1 MEMLLKIW
9 VVIISFIS
17 IVPLFLIAQNSPKD
31 YLKAHNDERV
41 KVGAKPLKW
50 DPQLASLARKF
61 VKKHIF
67 DCKKGIFD
75 TTFAGNTYGQSNAYN
90 LGSRSGV
97 DAVNAW
103 LLQKIN
109 YDYKS
114 NTCIDESSV
123 AIMEALLLHVFIT
136 FHGIFRIKAPFFVG
150 RIFRLVRLIKRSS
163 REEGNRHLGF
173 QFTRNCRGLKSTY
186 PYIEIEDKLCN
197 GLEIT
202 FGSTKLV
209 ELVYK

>member
-114 NTCIDESSV
+114 NTCIDGNNPRDMNNNVNLEENV
-123 AIMEALLLHVFIT
+123 PHI
-136 FHGIFRIKAPFFVG
+136 
-150 RIFRLVRLIKRSS
+150 VRCDQNADDVL
-163 REEGNRHLGF
+163 
-173 QFTRNCRGLKSTY
+173 
-186 PYIEIEDKLCN
+186 DKIRVN
-197 GLEIT
+197 Q
-202 FGSTKLV
+202 
-209 ELVYK
+209 

>member
-1 MEMLLKIW
+1 MLLKIW

-114 NTCIDESSV
+114 NTCIDGTLNCIYYAQIIWGATTFLGCARV
-123 AIMEALLLHVFIT
+123 KCRNYGGTLIT
-136 FHGIFRIKAPFFVG
+136 CFYYLPWHISDQSPFV
-150 RIFRLVRLIKRSS
+150 IHSLP
-163 REEGNRHLGF
+163 N
-173 QFTRNCRGLKSTY
+173 
-186 PYIEIEDKLCN
+186 
-197 GLEIT
+197 
-202 FGSTKLV
+202 
-209 ELVYK
+209 

>member
-50 DPQLASLARKF
+50 DRQLASLARKF

-67 DCKKGIFD
+67 DCKKGINDASIATSTKF
-75 TTFAGNTYGQSNAYN
+75 GQNGLYDEESK
-90 LGSRSGV
+90 SGV
-97 DAVNAW
+97 DAVNLW
-103 LLQKIN
+103 LEQKTN

-114 NTCIDESSV
+114 NTCIDGTLNCVYYAQIIWDATNSLGCARV
-123 AIMEALLLHVFIT
+123 KCRNYRGTFIT
-136 FHGIFRIKAPFFVG
+136 CFYYPSYNVLDQSPFVFHSLP
-150 RIFRLVRLIKRSS
+150 
-163 REEGNRHLGF
+163 N
-173 QFTRNCRGLKSTY
+173 
-186 PYIEIEDKLCN
+186 
-197 GLEIT
+197 
-202 FGSTKLV
+202 
-209 ELVYK
+209 